1 MKKIIIFAGAASIY
15 GLADIKAAF
24 KNTDFVLQFVETPEM
39 AKYISSDDLK
49 EVSVKNDIKDE
60 DLIVVPLN
68 EY

>member
-1 MKKIIIFAGAASIY
+1 MKTIIIFAGAASIY

-49 EVSVKNDIKDE
+49 EVSVKNDIK
-60 DLIVVPLN
+60 V
-68 EY
+68 